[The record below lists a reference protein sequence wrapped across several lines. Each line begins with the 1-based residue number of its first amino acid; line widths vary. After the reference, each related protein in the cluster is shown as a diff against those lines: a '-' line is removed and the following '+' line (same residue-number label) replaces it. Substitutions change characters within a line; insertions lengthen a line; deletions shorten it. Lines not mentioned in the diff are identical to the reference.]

1 MARRRHRSTTRGIA
15 RRDFLKATAAGAAG
29 VAAGLGTVAPA
40 MARSSSGLA
49 AASRPLGA
57 SVGGGLVVARPR
69 ARAAPGVHVQDV
81 RRVRIPD
88 AGRLSHPPIHDG
100 MGVFADGSGLRIV
113 RNHELGDG
121 NDIERGSVV
130 GRPGT
135 AYDRKVPAARR
146 PSCLTTTPTSSRAS

>member
-1 MARRRHRSTTRGIA
+1 MAGPELALPPGFTYKTFGVFGSPM
-15 RRDFLKATAAGAAG
+15 RDGFPT
-29 VAAGLGTVAPA
+29 
-40 MARSSSGLA
+40 
-49 AASRPLGA
+49 
-57 SVGGGLVVARPR
+57 
-69 ARAAPGVHVQDV
+69 
-81 RRVRIPD
+81 
-88 AGRLSHPPIHDG
+88 PIHDG